1 MASKVKIFLPYG
13 PKRPAKASCAGNRT
27 EPHYVERYTETGHPY
42 LVKDGETDVYAII
55 QSHKEECDINL
66 MLQRYAAGDTSIMRN
81 DARYIDTSNIPTSI
95 HEMFN
100 YMNSQREKFDALP
113 VAIKQK
119 FDNSFEVWASTSGTA
134 DWIEKMGM
142 NERPK
147 VDLKKEEPE
156 KKKEEHENGEP
167 KQ

>member
-1 MASKVKIFLPYG
+1 
-13 PKRPAKASCAGNRT
+13 
-27 EPHYVERYTETGHPY
+27 
-42 LVKDGETDVYAII
+42 
-55 QSHKEECDINL
+55 
-66 MLQRYAAGDTSIMRN
+66 MLQRYAAGDTSVMRN

-134 DWIEKMGM
+134 DWIEKMGL
-142 NERPK
+142 NEKPK
-147 VDLKKEEPE
+147 AAVKEEP
-156 KKKEEHENGEP
+156 KNGEQ

>member
-1 MASKVKIFLPYG
+1 MASKAKIYLPYG
-13 PKRPAKASCAGNRT
+13 PKRPARPSCAGNRT

-42 LVKDGETDVYAII
+42 LVKDGETDTYAII

-66 MLQRYAAGDTSIMRN
+66 MLQRYAAGDTSVMRN

-100 YMNSQREKFDALP
+100 YMNAQREKFDALP
-113 VAIKQK
+113 VTIKQK
-119 FDNSFEVWASTSGTA
+119 FENSFEVWASTSGTA
-134 DWIEKMGM
+134 EWIEKMGL
-142 NERPK
+142 NEQPK
-147 VDLKKEEPE
+147 TTMTKEEP
-156 KKKEEHENGEP
+156 ENGEP

>member
-1 MASKVKIFLPYG
+1 MATKVKIYLPYG

-66 MLQRYAAGDTSIMRN
+66 MLQRYLWDGTMVSRILRDES
-81 DARYIDTSNIPTSI
+81 YIGTSNIPTSI

-134 DWIEKMGM
+134 DWIEKMGL
-142 NERPK
+142 NEKPE
-147 VDLKKEEPE
+147 VNLKKEEPE
-156 KKKEEHENGEP
+156 NGKPE
-167 KQ
+167 Q